1 VILFDEIEKAHR
13 DVFNI
18 FLQILD
24 DGRLTDSQGRVVDFK
39 NTIIIMTSNIG
50 SEYFLEEDTSN
61 IKEKIDELLL
71 QSFRPEFINRIDE
84 VLLFNKL
91 DESSIRKIV
100 DIQLEN
106 VNKRL
111 EERQRKLVVEDVAK
125 ELLMEKG
132 YNPAFGARPLKRTI
146 QTEIEN
152 KVATV
157 ILEGKFPEG
166 KTLLVKRN
174 GNELTFNVE

>member
-1 VILFDEIEKAHR
+1 
-13 DVFNI
+13 
-18 FLQILD
+18 
-24 DGRLTDSQGRVVDFK
+24 
-39 NTIIIMTSNIG
+39 MTSNIG

-111 EERQRKLVVEDVAK
+111 QERQRKLVVEDDAK
-125 ELLMEKG
+125 ELLMKKG
-132 YNPAFGARPLKRTI
+132 YNPIFGARPLKRTI

-152 KVATV
+152 KVATI

-166 KTLLVKRN
+166 KTLLVKCN
-174 GNELTFNVE
+174 GNELNFNVE